1 MSKHVHLVIVG
12 IVAAICLSVVVAYGS
27 ILIWKPSFV
36 KRVST
41 ISTQPLIDG
50 ALIEAAS
57 TSTVGFGSS
66 VVYEVPSIQI
76 SPEISKDFEVSNI
89 QNLKEMEKAYG
100 VTFSSADLATL
111 AKQKFVMKRLIDTSI
126 QPNSMPDNAKEF
138 VQLYQRVKGLPNPLE
153 RKPENSMFFSSDV
166 FFNTYN
172 NLYTELLKEME
183 NEEFYPAM
191 RDFSKKFYEES
202 NKKIASATDDSEK
215 LKWTKIRNYFAVP
228 YAILSTAAQPLDQNS
243 YFGKDG
249 VMLDP
254 NEVMNGFKEKDAKVD
269 TYETVSKFVS
279 DLNLD
284 EQSEKSILIDV
295 AAIYDPQ
302 GPIVPEIFKDEYAK
316 YAKIVEKEFKVDVT
330 QFTPRATYTAS
341 SLRRQYFRGMKWYIM
356 VPFFLKSPELMTY
369 SFGIAQLMAENPD
382 ALKEYNKLE
391 STIGFLV
398 GTSDDLMPVDYLL
411 ALQSAKNASNQ
422 SEAAMQYLIDARN
435 PKIKDLAATYSAI
448 GVEDSDKVRLD
459 TKGMRLFSGKF
470 IIDSYWTGMLTQ
482 GDEAP
487 RPGYDQ
493 KLPPMASSLEVMGLL
508 GSDYAKSQISKLD
521 FYSDKNSKA
530 INQMMKQLGDE
541 ELKMTDADWKTNIYF
556 AWMWTIKS
564 LFSWQSV
571 NRAVL
576 PQFMQSPNWEIKT
589 LMTASG
595 FWTELRHATIL
606 YAKQSYAEL
615 GGGGGECDPRE
626 IPPPPKSYIE
636 PQLEAYARL
645 SYLAKRT
652 NAGLKEQG
660 FELNNMIP
668 LESFVTLMDKVQV
681 YVQKEL
687 QNQTLNEKTVASQPD
702 DSGCISHSIEGE
714 SDWETLRLGIV
725 NGLES
730 SLPVPTEGP
739 ILPSK
744 DKRAALIADV
754 HTGGDSDRKTQILYE
769 AEGVPNVI
777 FAAVKDANGSRLT
790 IGFTYSHY
798 EFTTDYGGKRLTDEN
813 WQEKFYQGNDDT
825 YNAYQYTESS
835 KWPELNF
842 WYKPL
847 FQTEK

>member
-1 MSKHVHLVIVG
+1 MSKHFHVILVG
-12 IVAAICLSVVVAYGS
+12 IFAAVCLSAVVAYGS
-27 ILIWKPSFV
+27 ILMWKPSSITQKV
-36 KRVST
+36 NN
-41 ISTQPLIDG
+41 TQPLVDG

-57 TSTVGFGSS
+57 TSTVRFGSS
-66 VVYEVPSIQI
+66 VVYEMPNIQI
-76 SPEISKDFEVSNI
+76 SPEISKDFEVTNI
-89 QNLKEMEKAYG
+89 QNLKEMEAAYG
-100 VTFSSADLATL
+100 VSFSADDLAMLT
-111 AKQKFVMKRLIDTSI
+111 KQKFVMKRLSDTSI
-126 QPNSMPDNAKEF
+126 RPNSMPDNAKEF
-138 VQLYQRVKGLPNPLE
+138 VQLYQNIKGSRNPLD

-191 RDFSKKFYEES
+191 RNFSQTFYEKS
-202 NKKIASATDDSEK
+202 NEKIATATTDSEK
-215 LKWTKIRNYFAVP
+215 QKWTKIRNYFAVP
-228 YAILSTAAQPLDQNS
+228 YAILASAAEPLSQNS
-243 YFGKDG
+243 YYGTDG
-249 VMLDP
+249 QMIDP
-254 NEVMNGFKEKDAKVD
+254 NEVMNAFKEKDAKVD
-269 TYETVSKFVS
+269 TYETVSKFVM
-279 DLNLD
+279 DLKLD
-284 EQSEKSILIDV
+284 EKSREAILIDI
-295 AAIYDPQ
+295 AAIYDPKMA
-302 GPIVPEIFKDEYAK
+302 IVPEIFKEEYAE
-316 YAKIVEKEFKVDVT
+316 YTSIVNKSFAVDVT

-356 VPFFLKSPELMTY
+356 VPFFLKSPTLTTY
-369 SFGIAQLMAENPD
+369 SYGIAQLMAENPE
-382 ALKEYNKLE
+382 ALTEYNKLE

-435 PKIKDLAATYSAI
+435 PKIKDLSASYAAI
-448 GVEDSDKVRLD
+448 GVEDSDQVRLD

-508 GSDYAKSQISKLD
+508 GSEYAKSQISKLD
-521 FYSDKNSKA
+521 FYKDSNSKA

-541 ELKMTDADWKTNIYF
+541 ESKMTDEDWKTNIYF

-564 LFSWQSV
+564 LFNWQSV
-571 NRAVL
+571 NHAVL
-576 PQFMQSPNWEIKT
+576 PKFMQSPNWEIKT

-606 YAKQSYAEL
+606 YAKQSFAEL

-626 IPPPPKSYIE
+626 IPTPPKSYIE

-652 NAGLKEQG
+652 NEGLKEQG
-660 FELNNMIP
+660 FMLNNMVP
-668 LESFVTLMDKVQV
+668 LENFVTLMDKVQV

-702 DSGCISHSIEGE
+702 ESGCVAHSIDGE
-714 SDWETLRLGIV
+714 SDWEALRIGV
-725 NGLES
+725 TDGLLA

-739 ILPSK
+739 ILPAK
-744 DKRAALIADV
+744 DKRAALIADI
-754 HTGGDSDRKTQILYE
+754 HTGGDSNNPHQILYE

-777 FAAVKDANGSRLT
+777 FTAVSDANGTRLT
-790 IGFTYSHY
+790 VGFTYSHY
-798 EFTTDYGGKRLTDEN
+798 EFTTGYGGARLTDEN
-813 WQEKFYQGNDDT
+813 WQERFYQGNDDI
-825 YNAYQYTESS
+825 YDAYRYTESS